1 MPPEDVRIRRWALVG
16 LVLYGGAAGIV
27 LLAPVSYSGI
37 VHAIDSWLR
46 SALGLTWFG
55 SGWVEFT
62 ANILLFVP
70 LGFLLTLIVRPH
82 GLGVVVALLVSAGV
96 ELVQLVIPSREAS
109 LRDVLANTCGAAVG
123 AVLAWLVV
131 LRGSPRAPK
140 SRVGEP
146 EAPAD

>member
-1 MPPEDVRIRRWALVG
+1 MPDEDARSRRWALIG
-16 LVLYGGAAGIV
+16 LLIYGACAGVV

-55 SGWVEFT
+55 SGWVEFI

-70 LGFLLTLIVRPH
+70 LGFLLTLIARPH
-82 GLGVVVALLVSAGV
+82 WLGVVVGLLVSAGV
-96 ELVQLVIPSREAS
+96 ELVQIVIPSREAS

-123 AVLAWLVV
+123 AVLAWLLLQARVA
-131 LRGSPRAPK
+131 RTRRSA
-140 SRVGEP
+140 VGEP
-146 EAPAD
+146 EAD